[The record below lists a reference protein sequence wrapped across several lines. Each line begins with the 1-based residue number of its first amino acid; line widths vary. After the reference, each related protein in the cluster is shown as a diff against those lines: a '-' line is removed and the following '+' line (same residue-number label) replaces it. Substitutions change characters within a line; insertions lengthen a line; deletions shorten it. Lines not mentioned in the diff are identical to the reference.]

1 MGEAGAVVLQGKV
14 IITAMVIFDKE
25 DGRLDKLCRRF
36 CDRVRLNENGLVNGR
51 NESPAWVE
59 DSYE

>member
-1 MGEAGAVVLQGKV
+1 MVLQGKV